1 MVYFVGHH
9 GEERWRREYAEYT
22 EYPEYR
28 EYATVCVY
36 RAL

>member
-9 GEERWRREYAEYT
+9 GEERWRREYAEY
-22 EYPEYR
+22 R